1 MTSPTAPEPE
11 QAQRSGATATADVAV
26 IAAPAPANDQGAA
39 YHERHLLN
47 LQRTAGNT
55 AVMQLLG
62 VQRAPLQRAPAGA
75 AGGLDPAARVD
86 RLRHAINHFAPASL
100 MIIDVEAAASALAD
114 MTSAEGRTVKSL
126 FLGQTKWNLG
136 WLIAGELDIDDK
148 PVTNNLGP
156 FNRRRLL
163 NLLSGT
169 VAAPA
174 VDPMAAMAAAEARG
188 EDAGA
193 AAVAARDKNI
203 AEQKKTEV
211 NRLRAQAIEVKVW
224 LDKGQKEKI
233 FGLLRRLATAAGREE
248 RKRLSDAYEQQ
259 FGEQL
264 YIALTKRM
272 RGRDWERVGAL
283 WDENTAKADRLA
295 TETQLEK
302 VKKAEAESQA
312 LNAGTNEYL
321 KSMPLFAKAAKQ
333 AAQRSRD
340 ERAALEAQVEGL
352 AEQPADTAE
361 GEPKKTQLEAA
372 LDESSDGKGLG
383 GKLAARKDAVMSELV
398 SKSRRPEMLAARI
411 ARSLKEKT
419 LKAAEIEDALRELRG
434 TAVSDARREAAA
446 AGDATDKPP
455 ISPQLVVETY
465 FARFQ
470 ARFAEASPDRPLL
483 MVLMSIGSKDEA
495 ARNLALLGGRGQLPE
510 WQELYFALRPGHRDI
525 ERVKRIL
532 GKKTPSQIKALGD
545 EYKVFTPGN
554 RDLTT
559 DVLGT
564 TDERKRIE
572 NPTFEDIVEG
582 RAPKDLAK
590 AREGLEEK
598 KRLMRGGTFEEGPPS
613 GSEAELVELA
623 TDLAAAR
630 DRHPQPAGVGQKRLG
645 GPPVGDEVLGTV
657 ASLAASEGE
666 VRQLREEASFVFGRI
681 NSIESAV
688 LENRGTYARGRDWLG
703 NVEHS
708 VVMQTRRDAAAAVK
722 GVDAALSKDP
732 RDIDAARTQVG
743 ELYLIEARMQ
753 HNIPIYKE
761 RTEESFNA
769 FVDAA
774 VLIAST
780 IATAGQGGA
789 ILMAIRATAATIA
802 TKVTLKGADYSG
814 EEFWADVRGGVFSAV
829 GGKLSEKFV
838 GGLAEAIAVRYA
850 KRAEKLGLTK
860 SWKTWALSKAGAA
873 AKWEA
878 DNLVSG
884 VASGIPEALIQDDI
898 EPILTPM
905 SLESHVTGAAQQ
917 VGTSLIRGARG
928 GRARRRREKAE
939 AEAAAHRRQ
948 SEAEA
953 EPAGERK
960 PTETEAGVEAE
971 AARRKAAETEPA
983 GKAPEGM
990 IPLPLPHPSGTAE
1003 TARRPPAERA
1013 LPAKPVTAEPV
1024 KGGAPPSRPPGG
1036 PVDPVAQGIIPE
1048 SSAQTLQQFAN
1059 DHDLVIKVRPM
1070 NPEAVER
1077 LKPGVDAG
1085 GAVTE
1090 PAAMPKP
1097 DIIKAKSITELDE
1110 HIGAPAGRRGFIGL
1124 FEPHPPPKTLAP
1136 DILEAAT
1143 KRYEQ
1148 RLDEW
1153 NRREAEYG
1161 TYIRDGIMRVE
1172 GGLVELVDP
1181 RLTGADPDRGA
1192 FRKVAGDVDI
1202 FDITHADGTALSV
1215 DEMNH
1220 VEKRLRSM
1228 GIAVEHGAHKHWP
1241 SQHRESF
1248 EKNRG
1253 VYEGIIREHTTETPL
1268 VAYVPLELPQSAWAD
1283 TQIRRPARRDS
1294 PGHRI
1299 LPLQEPSVI
1308 VSSEYLKEVQAAEAA
1323 RQARPAEGEPPA
1335 ARPSADA
1342 ARTAATVEPATTAR
1356 TGESARTAPSVETPG
1371 GAPAKPAE
1379 RKWADRVVGSDIPPQ
1394 GAGVAVGSGVRFEE
1408 QPKGRFKAVGKP
1420 SAGTTESVIVV
1431 DTADKNKKYIFKP
1444 LGGEKP
1450 VPYAESRGVTA
1461 GHYAERALAAEKAAH
1476 ALGIDTPGVRL
1487 VEINGRKGSLTEWRE
1502 PTNKQQPELMSLA
1515 DHLRPTDATT
1525 DHEADARLR
1534 ELQAD
1539 PDFKAAWDNVR
1550 ALDFLINNVDRV
1562 QNFGNYLIELH
1573 PDGRFKSLI
1582 PIDSEL
1588 SFTST
1593 HERAVVEKR
1602 TSFLGD
1608 DMTYSQEMVDKLTE
1622 LGKRREAF
1630 AAEIRPLVGDE
1641 AVAGVLHRLDQLIEH
1656 ALSRPPRPSAPR

>member
-1 MTSPTAPEPE
+1 MTSPAAPETE
-11 QAQRSGATATADVAV
+11 QAQRPQTATTADVGVAS
-26 IAAPAPANDQGAA
+26 APVHDGGAG
-39 YHERHLLN
+39 YDEKRLLS

-55 AVMQLLG
+55 AVTQLLG
-62 VQRAPLQRAPAGA
+62 IQRSPVQRAPAGA
-75 AGGLDPAARVD
+75 ATALDPGARVD
-86 RLRHAINHFAPASL
+86 RLRHAINYFAPAHL
-100 MIIDVEAAASALAD
+100 MMIDVEAAASALAD
-114 MTSAEGRTVKSL
+114 MTADEGRTVKRL
-126 FLGQTKWNLG
+126 FEAQTKWNLG
-136 WLIAGELDIDDK
+136 WLISGVLDIDDK
-148 PVTNNLGP
+148 PVTNNVGQ

-169 VAAPA
+169 VAAPQ

-188 EDAGA
+188 EDAAA

-224 LDKGQKEKI
+224 LDKGQKDRL
-233 FGLLRRLATAAGREE
+233 FALLRTLATPAKRDE
-248 RKRLSDAYEQQ
+248 RKALGDAYEQQ

-272 RGRDWERVGAL
+272 KGRDWERVGAL
-283 WDENTAKADRLA
+283 WDEDTAKADRLA
-295 TETQLEK
+295 TEIQLDK
-302 VKKAEAESQA
+302 VKKAEEQ
-312 LNAGTNEYL
+312 
-321 KSMPLFAKAAKQ
+321 AKALGANGMAQYLPPMYAKPAKQ
-333 AAQRSRD
+333 AQQRSRD
-340 ERAALEAQVEGL
+340 ERAALEAHLESLADEPAEG
-352 AEQPADTAE
+352 AADTAE
-361 GEPKKTQLEAA
+361 GEPKKSQLDAV
-372 LDESSDGKGLG
+372 LDESGEGKALG
-383 GKLAARKDAVMSELV
+383 AKLAGRKDALINELV
-398 SKSRRPEMLAARI
+398 SKSKRAQILAVRL
-411 ARSLKEKT
+411 ARSLNEGT
-419 LKAAEIEDALRELRG
+419 LKSTDIESAFRELR
-434 TAVSDARREAAA
+434 AAADRDAQQGAAA
-446 AGDATDKPP
+446 AVAAGETPAGAAV
-455 ISPQLVVETY
+455 LRETY
-465 FARFQ
+465 FLELQ
-470 ARFAEASPDRPLL
+470 ERFAKESGGRPLIN
-483 MVLMSIGSKDEA
+483 VLASAGSQTEVM
-495 ARNLALLGGRGQLPE
+495 RNLALLSGRGANPE
-510 WQELYFALRPGHRDI
+510 WLELYFALRPERKDMD
-525 ERVKRIL
+525 RVKRIL
-532 GKKTPSQIKALGD
+532 GRKTRSQIEAIAG
-545 EYKVFTPGN
+545 EYKRLTPGN
-554 RDLTT
+554 RDLTN
-559 DVLGT
+559 DLLGT
-564 TDERKRIE
+564 VEQRQAIEKPEARDFVEKRV
-572 NPTFEDIVEG
+572 P
-582 RAPKDLAK
+582 ADLGK
-590 AREGLEEK
+590 AREELEEK
-598 KRLMRGGTFEEGPPS
+598 KSLLRGGTFEAGPAS
-613 GSEAELVELA
+613 GAEAEMTSLATELA
-623 TDLAAAR
+623 STKEAAER
-630 DRHPQPAGVGQKRLG
+630 GGIGVRPLG
-645 GPPVGDEVLGTV
+645 GPPVSDETI
-657 ASLAASEGE
+657 ASMASMAASESE
-666 VRQLREEASFVFGRI
+666 VRQLREEATFVFGRL
-681 NSIESAV
+681 SSFEVSV
-688 LENRGTYARGRDWLG
+688 TYNRGTFARGRDWLG

-708 VVMQTRRDAAAAVK
+708 VVEQTTADAAAAMK
-722 GVDAALSKDP
+722 ALDDALSEDP
-732 RDIDAARTQVG
+732 PNVAAAQKRVG
-743 ELYLIEARMQ
+743 ELYLIESRMQ
-753 HNIPIYKE
+753 HNIGVYKE
-761 RTEESFNA
+761 RTEEAFNA

-802 TKVTLKGADYSG
+802 TKVTLKGGDYGAD
-814 EEFWADVRGGVFSAV
+814 EFWADVRGGVFSAV
-829 GGKLSEKFV
+829 GGKLSEKLV
-838 GGLAEAIAVRYA
+838 GGMAEAIAVRYA

-860 SWKTWALSKAGAA
+860 SWKTWALSRAGAA
-873 AKWEA
+873 AQWEA
-878 DNLVSG
+878 DNLLSG
-884 VASGIPEALIQDDI
+884 IAAGIPEALIQDDL
-898 EPILTPM
+898 EPILTSM
-905 SLESHVTGAAQQ
+905 SLESHATGAAQQ

-928 GRARRRREKAE
+928 GRARRRKEKAE
-939 AEAAAHRRQ
+939 AEAAARRRQ

-960 PTETEAGVEAE
+960 TTETEAGVEAE
-971 AARRKAAETEPA
+971 AARRKTAETESA
-983 GKAPEGM
+983 GKAQEAM
-990 IPLPLPHPSGTAE
+990 IPLPHPSGTAE
-1003 TARRPPAERA
+1003 TAKRPPAERA
-1013 LPAKPVTAEPV
+1013 LPAKPVTAEPAT
-1024 KGGAPPSRPPGG
+1024 GGKPPSRPPGG

-1070 NPEAVER
+1070 NPEAVAR
-1077 LKPGVDAG
+1077 LKPPVDAG
-1085 GAVTE
+1085 GAMTE

-1097 DIIKAKSITELDE
+1097 DIIKAKSITVLDE
-1110 HIGAPAGRRGFIGL
+1110 HIGAPAGRRGYIGL
-1124 FEPHPPPKTLAP
+1124 FEPHPPPGTLAP

-1153 NRREAEYG
+1153 KRREADYG
-1161 TYIRDGIMRVE
+1161 PYIRDGIMRVE

-1253 VYEGIIREHTTETPL
+1253 VYEGIIKEHTTETPL
-1268 VAYVPLELPQSAWAD
+1268 VAYIPLELPQSSWAD
-1283 TQIRRPARRDS
+1283 TPVIRPARRDR
-1294 PGHRI
+1294 PGERI
-1299 LPLQEPSVI
+1299 LPLQEPAVI
-1308 VSSEYLKEVQAAEAA
+1308 ISGEYLKEVQAAEAA
-1323 RQARPAEGEPPA
+1323 RHARPGEGEPSA
-1335 ARPSADA
+1335 ARPGADA
-1342 ARTAATVEPATTAR
+1342 ARTAATVEPATSR
-1356 TGESARTAPSVETPG
+1356 TGDSARTAPSVETPG
-1371 GAPAKPAE
+1371 SAPAQPAE
-1379 RKWADRVVGSDIPPQ
+1379 RRWAGRVVGSDIPPQ
-1394 GAGVAVGSGVRFEE
+1394 GAGVAIGSGVRFEE

-1431 DTADKNKKYIFKP
+1431 DTTDKNKKYIFKP

-1476 ALGIDTPGVRL
+1476 ALGIDTPGVQL
-1487 VEINGRKGSLTEWRE
+1487 VEINGRKGSLTAWRE

-1593 HERAVVEKR
+1593 HERAVVEKK

-1608 DMTYSQEMVDKLTE
+1608 DMTYSQAMVDKLTE
-1622 LGKRREAF
+1622 LGARREAF

-1656 ALSRPPRPSAPR
+1656 ALSKPPRPSARP